1 MAPGEL
7 GTCVDRSSQRTAALW
22 SRDGVARGS
31 QTLHL
36 SALVSAFTERVSNF
50 QNRPPTS
57 SIITS
62 TGQAFGTS
70 FGTVLII
77 PIRGGT
83 FGVIGSF
90 KPHRPYYLWWHGRW
104 GDDVVLLPGRTP
116 PLSMGRGGIPGLA
129 NAPTFPHVFHEC
141 GVPNPGTP
149 NPRGTQQFS
158 HPRIGVPQIGDTEL
172 GGHWLR

>member
-62 TGQAFGTS
+62 TAQAFGTS
-70 FGTVLII
+70 VVQPLALLVRSSPTDHTIC
-77 PIRGGT
+77 GGMVGGAMTWYSYPEGPRPCRWDVEESQALHMHPHSLT
-83 FGVIGSF
+83 FFMNAVSQILGHRILEERSSF
-90 KPHRPYYLWWHGRW
+90 LTLESASPKL
-104 GDDVVLLPGRTP
+104 
-116 PLSMGRGGIPGLA
+116 
-129 NAPTFPHVFHEC
+129 
-141 GVPNPGTP
+141 GTP
-149 NPRGTQQFS
+149 NWEA
-158 HPRIGVPQIGDTEL
+158 IC
-172 GGHWLR
+172 